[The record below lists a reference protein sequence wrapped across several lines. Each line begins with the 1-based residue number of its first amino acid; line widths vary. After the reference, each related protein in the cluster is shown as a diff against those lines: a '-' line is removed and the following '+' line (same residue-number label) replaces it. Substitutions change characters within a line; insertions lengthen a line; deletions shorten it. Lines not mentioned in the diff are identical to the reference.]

1 MKFDDLEVGMFET
14 VAKTITE
21 ADIMLYSG
29 ISLDINPIHLNNEY
43 AKNSIF
49 KGRIAHGMLTAGFIS
64 AVLGTKLPGEGSIY
78 LSQNLNFLAPVKIG
92 DTITARCEII
102 ELIPDKKIVILKTI
116 CYNQENVT
124 VLDGQA
130 KILKK

>member
-43 AKNSIF
+43 AKDTIF

-78 LSQNLNFLAPVKIG
+78 LSQNLNFLAPVKVG

>member
-43 AKNSIF
+43 AKDTVF

-78 LSQNLNFLAPVKIG
+78 LSQNLNFLAPVKVG

>member
-43 AKNSIF
+43 AKNTIF

-78 LSQNLNFLAPVKIG
+78 LSQNLNFLAPVKVG

>member
-43 AKNSIF
+43 AKDTVF